1 MVFYSDHRT
10 TNFTVEKLAKL
21 RLQLRGELWGTMIY
35 YYDSA
40 IFVIDECI
48 LILTII
54 FLEQSL
60 FLFINDA
67 CLHFTPLD

>member
-1 MVFYSDHRT
+1 M
-10 TNFTVEKLAKL
+10 
-21 RLQLRGELWGTMIY
+21 MY

-60 FLFINDA
+60 FLFHNDA
-67 CLHFTPLD
+67 CLHFIPLDLI